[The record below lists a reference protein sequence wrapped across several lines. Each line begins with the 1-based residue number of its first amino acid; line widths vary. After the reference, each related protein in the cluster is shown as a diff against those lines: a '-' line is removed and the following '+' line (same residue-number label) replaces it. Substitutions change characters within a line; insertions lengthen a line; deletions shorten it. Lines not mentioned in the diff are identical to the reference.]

1 MGKKAFSP
9 ERIRCCGKK
18 DNEMTESD
26 DALMLRVAREEI
38 KRQAAE
44 IEYLKARLE
53 VSAYHPYDGIVSRD
67 ATIKLQDEYI
77 AKLREQEPVNAQLLE
92 ALKGVMGWWEN
103 AEPLRCGDEDMPKAV
118 FDTAYVAIAAAEA
131 QQAEPS
137 CCPDKAA
144 SELEADA
151 ARYRYIRTHRIGIKW
166 CELYAGG
173 PLLDEVIDSTMT
185 NPGPSPINSAA
196 LRAAAQKESSQ

>member
-1 MGKKAFSP
+1 
-9 ERIRCCGKK
+9 
-18 DNEMTESD
+18 MTESD
-26 DALMLRVAREEI
+26 DALRVAREEI

-44 IEYLKARLE
+44 IERLKTRLE
-53 VSAYHPYDGIVSRD
+53 VSPDHPYDGIFCRD

-131 QQAEPS
+131 RQAELS
-137 CCPDKAA
+137 SLPDKAA

-151 ARYRYIRTHRIGIKW
+151 ARYHYIRTHRIGIKW

-173 PLLDEVIDSTMT
+173 PLLDEVIDSTMKE
-185 NPGPSPINSAA
+185 PGPSPINSAA